1 MAQRAARDCGP
12 LFLARPTST
21 AAQTSNAQ
29 AATVTET
36 TAARLAI
43 FNLLIVRD
51 CHLGLVQLV
60 PIVNNL
66 EHVFRYFSTRW
77 LTLQESGGKDIVCHK
92 GPQLC
97 AGPVAM
103 EVGRGTR
110 VLGVKRKVG
119 SLEGANGNG
128 SPREAR
134 ASGGADNSRREK
146 VFARSCVRVHVHVC
160 FQFLPGGSLC
170 LWPAL
175 AHADICASKFKLK

>member
-1 MAQRAARDCGP
+1 
-12 LFLARPTST
+12 
-21 AAQTSNAQ
+21 
-29 AATVTET
+29 
-36 TAARLAI
+36 
-43 FNLLIVRD
+43 
-51 CHLGLVQLV
+51 
-60 PIVNNL
+60 
-66 EHVFRYFSTRW
+66 
-77 LTLQESGGKDIVCHK
+77 
-92 GPQLC
+92 
-97 AGPVAM
+97 M